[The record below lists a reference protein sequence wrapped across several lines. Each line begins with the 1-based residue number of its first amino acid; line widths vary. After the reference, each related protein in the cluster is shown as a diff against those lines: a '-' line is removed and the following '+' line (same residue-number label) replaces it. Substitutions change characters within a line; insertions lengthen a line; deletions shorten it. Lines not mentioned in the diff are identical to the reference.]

1 MRLELSKQIVQKIE
15 YFSKYFSSKEWSGP
29 AWFKATGKKNTFP
42 EVFELKHFHPLDL
55 GSTAATEF
63 EAEDVAKILP
73 DTYKALPSLKTCYM
87 GLIHSHH
94 NMGAYFSSSDEE
106 TLCKMGPETGFYPS
120 LVVATSK
127 TEYAF
132 AVSYKDQYGFPQ
144 WIETEEIHIPAIKV
158 KPEWK
163 AQCEQMAKANAKP
176 KWQKNGYGSYLNPN
190 QIAIRGAYPT
200 YKSITQLKDKEVEH
214 LEEVAEKYSS
224 RKMTY
229 VEFKDEC
236 AKYSVNPMDVI
247 NGGGYDLYGGY

>member
-1 MRLELSKQIVQKIE
+1 M
-15 YFSKYFSSKEWSGP
+15 
-29 AWFKATGKKNTFP
+29 
-42 EVFELKHFHPLDL
+42 KHFHPLDL
-55 GSTAATEF
+55 GNTSTTEF
-63 EAEDVAKILP
+63 ESKDVAKILP
-73 DTYKALPSLKTCYM
+73 DTYKALPSLKECYM

-94 NMGAYFSSSDEE
+94 SMGAYFSSSDEE

-132 AVSYKDQYGFPQ
+132 AVSYRDQYGFPQ
-144 WIETEEIHIPAIKV
+144 WIETEEIHIPAVKV

-163 AQCEQMAKANAKP
+163 AQCEQMAKSNEKSKP
-176 KWQKNGYGSYLNPN
+176 KWQKNGYVSPHGVLYNPN
-190 QIAIRGAYPT
+190 QMAIHGAYSA
-200 YKSITQLKDKEVEH
+200 YKPITQLKDKEVEH